1 MLSRSRLIRVGGL
14 LLLLGLSPWLERPL
28 GEGLLPLLRAAV
40 AQFSGRLVPTGLS
53 LVQSDHQWVYALQA
67 RTGPG
72 VMVGQL
78 ALPPGLEM
86 SSSTLLGHAV
96 QSLLLACGA
105 VLLWPHLE
113 ARRRLAALGLLA
125 IFVSVALCLDVPLVL
140 LGSLW
145 DLLAANFAPGWK
157 PLIVRWMDLMNGGG
171 RLALS
176 LAAAALAVWC
186 AGAARDRARAGSG
199 VDGS

>member
-1 MLSRSRLIRVGGL
+1 MLSRSRLVRAGSL
-14 LLLLGLSPWLERPL
+14 LLLIGLSTWLERPL
-28 GEGLLPLLRAAV
+28 GEGMLPLLRAAV
-40 AQFSGRLVPTGLS
+40 AQFSGRLVPTSLS
-53 LVQSDHQWVYALQA
+53 LVQADQQWVYALQA
-67 RTGPG
+67 QTGPG
-72 VMVGQL
+72 MVVGQV

-105 VLLWPHLE
+105 VLMWPHLE
-113 ARRRLAALGLLA
+113 ARRRVAALGLLA
-125 IFVSVALCLDVPLVL
+125 IFLGVALCLDVPLVL

-145 DLLAANFAPGWK
+145 DLLAANCAPGWK

-171 RLALS
+171 RLALA

-186 AGAARDRARAGSG
+186 ADANRDGAPAGTGAAGP
-199 VDGS
+199 